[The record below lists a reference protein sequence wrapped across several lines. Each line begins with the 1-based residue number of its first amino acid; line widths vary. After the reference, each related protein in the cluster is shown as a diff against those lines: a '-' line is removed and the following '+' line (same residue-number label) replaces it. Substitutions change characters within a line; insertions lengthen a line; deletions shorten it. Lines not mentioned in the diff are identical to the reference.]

1 VSQYGSRYFFLL
13 RYNPG
18 MLISHVDRTLTLKG
32 TLMAPAILHRII
44 HGSQTPDPWQQSL
57 ISSRPAL
64 LPGYR
69 RHRVHNVDYPALIA
83 SENPDSAPVIGVVV
97 TGITEGDV
105 FRLDKFEGSEYEK
118 RAVRVKVIKN
128 ISETDPSQEGD
139 GSLHHALDQT
149 ARAGLDERAYQ
160 EMEEVEAM
168 TYVWIAPMENLDLAQ
183 EWDFEQFKKEKM
195 KWWVE
200 ADESEL

>member
-1 VSQYGSRYFFLL
+1 
-13 RYNPG
+13 